1 MAPPANNLLISCI
14 LFCCLIAVSE
24 AEAQPSF
31 RPKALILPV
40 TKDPSTL
47 QYLTQINQRTPL
59 VPVKLALDLGG
70 QYLWVDCEQ
79 GYVSSSYKPA
89 PCGSAQCSL
98 ANSKSCTIA
107 CLPSP
112 RPGCNNNTC
121 GLMPE
126 NTVVTRTS
134 PSGQFGQDV
143 VSIQSTDGSNPGKIV
158 KVPNFLFT
166 CGATFLLDGLAKGVK
181 GMAGLGRNKISM
193 PSRFSAAFSFHRKF
207 AFSNVAKN
215 FALCLSSSPNNNGVL
230 IFGDVSY
237 KFFPN
242 IYSSDS
248 FTFTPLILNPVSTS
262 SIHRDGEPSA
272 DYFIGVKSIK
282 IDDKAIPL
290 NKTLLSINKQ
300 GYGGTK
306 ISTTYFP
313 YTAMHTSIY
322 DSLIKEFTKRMQ
334 SQGVKRVESVAPFE
348 ACFNSTGIFG
358 TRVGPSVPVIS
369 LALKDSKVDW
379 NMFGSNSMVEVKKGV
394 MCLGFVDGGWRF
406 VDGGVNPRTAIV
418 IGGHQVED
426 NLLQFDLAASRLGFS
441 SSLLSRQ
448 TTCSNFNFTSTA

>member
-207 AFSNVAKN
+207 AV
-215 FALCLSSSPNNNGVL
+215 CLTAGKGAVFFGDGPYVMLPNIDISKSL
-230 IFGDVSY
+230 IF
-237 KFFPN
+237 
-242 IYSSDS
+242 
-248 FTFTPLILNPVSTS
+248 TP
-262 SIHRDGEPSA
+262 RDGEPSA

-358 TRVGPSVPVIS
+358 TRQIDLVLQSSNVYWRI
-369 LALKDSKVDW
+369 
-379 NMFGSNSMVEVKKGV
+379 FGANSMVQVKSGV
-394 MCLGFVDGGWRF
+394 LCLGF

>member
-98 ANSKSCTIA
+98 ANSKSC
-107 CLPSP
+107 
-112 RPGCNNNTC
+112 NNNTC

-207 AFSNVAKN
+207 AV
-215 FALCLSSSPNNNGVL
+215 CLTAGKGAVFFGDGPYVMLPNIDISKSL
-230 IFGDVSY
+230 IF
-237 KFFPN
+237 
-242 IYSSDS
+242 
-248 FTFTPLILNPVSTS
+248 TPTVLDT
-262 SIHRDGEPSA
+262 SIHKAVIATFAKELS
-272 DYFIGVKSIK
+272 GVPRV
-282 IDDKAIPL
+282 A
-290 NKTLLSINKQ
+290 
-300 GYGGTK
+300 
-306 ISTTYFP
+306 
-313 YTAMHTSIY
+313 
-322 DSLIKEFTKRMQ
+322 
-334 SQGVKRVESVAPFE
+334 GVRPFE
-348 ACFNSTGIFG
+348 LCYNSTAIGS
-358 TRVGPSVPVIS
+358 TRVGPAVPQIDLVLQSSNVHWRI
-369 LALKDSKVDW
+369 
-379 NMFGSNSMVEVKKGV
+379 FGANSMVQVKNDV
-394 MCLGFVDGGWRF
+394 ICLGF
-406 VDGGVNPRTAIV
+406 VDGGVNPRTSIV
-418 IGGHQVED
+418 IGGHQLED
-426 NLLQFDLAASRLGFS
+426 NLLQFDLADSRLGFS
-441 SSLLSRQ
+441 SSLLFRQ
-448 TTCSNFNFTSTA
+448 TTCANFNFTSTA

>member
-98 ANSKSCTIA
+98 ANSKSCT
-107 CLPSP
+107 
-112 RPGCNNNTC
+112 PGCNNNTC

-207 AFSNVAKN
+207 AV
-215 FALCLSSSPNNNGVL
+215 CLTADSGKGVVF
-230 IFGDVSY
+230 FGDGPYVML
-237 KFFPN
+237 PN
-242 IYSSDS
+242 VEISKSLIY
-248 FTFTPLILNPVSTS
+248 TPLIINKVSTAS
-262 SIHRDGEPSA
+262 AAFAGEPSS
-272 DYFIGVKSIK
+272 DYFIGVNSIK
-282 IDDKAIPL
+282 INNKVVPL
-290 NKTLLSINKQ
+290 NTTLLKINKE
-300 GYGGTK
+300 GLGGTK
-306 ISTTYFP
+306 ISTVQP
-313 YTAMHTSIY
+313 YTVLETSIHKAVVTTFA
-322 DSLIKEFTKRMQ
+322 KEL
-334 SQGVKRVESVAPFE
+334 SGVPRVAGVGPFE
-348 ACFNSTGIFG
+348 LCYNSVGIG
-358 TRVGPSVPVIS
+358 STRVGPAVPQIDLVLQSSNVYWRI
-369 LALKDSKVDW
+369 
-379 NMFGSNSMVEVKKGV
+379 FGANSMVQVKSGV
-394 MCLGFVDGGWRF
+394 LCLGF

>member
-126 NTVVTRTS
+126 NTV
-134 PSGQFGQDV
+134 
-143 VSIQSTDGSNPGKIV
+143 
-158 KVPNFLFT
+158 
-166 CGATFLLDGLAKGVK
+166 
-181 GMAGLGRNKISM
+181 
-193 PSRFSAAFSFHRKF
+193 
-207 AFSNVAKN
+207 
-215 FALCLSSSPNNNGVL
+215 
-230 IFGDVSY
+230 
-237 KFFPN
+237 
-242 IYSSDS
+242 
-248 FTFTPLILNPVSTS
+248 NPVSTS

-290 NKTLLSINKQ
+290 NKTLLS
-300 GYGGTK
+300 
-306 ISTTYFP
+306 P
-313 YTAMHTSIY
+313 YTVLETSIHKAVVTTFA
-322 DSLIKEFTKRMQ
+322 KEL
-334 SQGVKRVESVAPFE
+334 SGVPRVAGVGPFE
-348 ACFNSTGIFG
+348 LCYNSVGIG
-358 TRVGPSVPVIS
+358 STRVGPAVPQIDLVLQSSNVYWRI
-369 LALKDSKVDW
+369 
-379 NMFGSNSMVEVKKGV
+379 FGANSMVQVKSGV
-394 MCLGFVDGGWRF
+394 LCLGF

>member
-207 AFSNVAKN
+207 AV
-215 FALCLSSSPNNNGVL
+215 CLTAGKGAVF
-230 IFGDVSY
+230 FGDGPYTESILGPEISRSLFY
-237 KFFPN
+237 
-242 IYSSDS
+242 
-248 FTFTPLILNPVSTS
+248 TPLVVSS
-262 SIHRDGEPSA
+262 GRNSPAGHE
-272 DYFIGVKSIK
+272 YFINLKSIRVNGERVSLGK
-282 IDDKAIPL
+282 DRIGLAKL
-290 NKTLLSINKQ
+290 
-300 GYGGTK
+300 
-306 ISTTYFP
+306 STTVP
-313 YTAMHTSIY
+313 YALMETSVY
-322 DSLIKEFTKRMQ
+322 RAFTEAYLKAAAANNL
-334 SQGVKRVESVAPFE
+334 SGVPRVAGVGPFE
-348 ACFNSTGIFG
+348 LCYNSVGIG
-358 TRVGPSVPVIS
+358 STRVGPAVPQIDLVLQSSNVYWRI
-369 LALKDSKVDW
+369 
-379 NMFGSNSMVEVKKGV
+379 FGANSMVQVKSGV
-394 MCLGFVDGGWRF
+394 LCLGF

>member
-143 VSIQSTDGSNPGKIV
+143 VSIQSTDGSNPDGSTVGQTVAYPDFIFACA
-158 KVPNFLFT
+158 PT
-166 CGATFLLDGLAKGVK
+166 LLLNGLAKDVK
-181 GMAGLGRNKISM
+181 GMAGLGRNRVSL
-193 PSRFSAAFSFHRKF
+193 PSQ
-207 AFSNVAKN
+207 FSNVAKN

-394 MCLGFVDGGWRF
+394 MCLGFVDGGWNP
-406 VDGGVNPRTAIV
+406 VTSIVLGGTAIV

>member
-107 CLPSP
+107 TT
-112 RPGCNNNTC
+112 PGAC
-121 GLMPE
+121 
-126 NTVVTRTS
+126 VVGAQNGVVGSRAA
-134 PSGQFGQDV
+134 GQLAEGAFAVG
-143 VSIQSTDGSNPGKIV
+143 STDGSG
-158 KVPNFLFT
+158 FLFS
-166 CGATFLLDGLAKGVK
+166 CGSGFLLSGLASGAVGVMGLGRTRISPPAQFASAFGFRRRFAVCLSSNGFLAFGDSPTESILGPEISRSLFYTPLVVSSGRNSPAGHEYFINLKSIRVNGERVSLGKDRIGLAKLSTTVPYALMETSVYRAFTEAYLK
-181 GMAGLGRNKISM
+181 AAAANNMSIAKPIS
-193 PSRFSAAFSFHRKF
+193 PFSYCFRSTKVGPAVPQIDLVLQS
-207 AFSNVAKN
+207 SNVYWR
-215 FALCLSSSPNNNGVL
+215 
-230 IFGDVSY
+230 IFG
-237 KFFPN
+237 
-242 IYSSDS
+242 
-248 FTFTPLILNPVSTS
+248 
-262 SIHRDGEPSA
+262 A
-272 DYFIGVKSIK
+272 
-282 IDDKAIPL
+282 
-290 NKTLLSINKQ
+290 
-300 GYGGTK
+300 
-306 ISTTYFP
+306 
-313 YTAMHTSIY
+313 
-322 DSLIKEFTKRMQ
+322 
-334 SQGVKRVESVAPFE
+334 
-348 ACFNSTGIFG
+348 
-358 TRVGPSVPVIS
+358 
-369 LALKDSKVDW
+369 
-379 NMFGSNSMVEVKKGV
+379 NSMVQVKSGV
-394 MCLGFVDGGWRF
+394 LCLGF